1 MGLDM
6 YVNIR
11 HKNTQ
16 SKLDAYEAWEQK
28 YSYEEYERLTEEQ
41 KEEYRDSEPE
51 YDNDMYGKELMYWRK
66 ANQIHNWFVQ
76 NCQNGVDDCGR
87 YAITVADLKKLK
99 ELCEKILTMTE
110 KRKEMRYTSF
120 SATEKEEVDVRF
132 LTLEGVEYA
141 IEHLPSRS
149 GFFFGST
156 EYDDYYV
163 MELEN
168 TVEQINDTLDT
179 LNCEYG
185 FALNSDLVT
194 GEYKGDYIIEYM
206 SSW

>member
-1 MGLDM
+1 
-6 YVNIR
+6 
-11 HKNTQ
+11 
-16 SKLDAYEAWEQK
+16 
-28 YSYEEYERLTEEQ
+28 
-41 KEEYRDSEPE
+41 
-51 YDNDMYGKELMYWRK
+51 
-66 ANQIHNWFVQ
+66 
-76 NCQNGVDDCGR
+76 
-87 YAITVADLKKLK
+87 
-99 ELCEKILTMTE
+99 MTE

-120 SATEKEEVDVRF
+120 SATEKEEVDVLC

-163 MELEN
+163 WELEN

-179 LNCEYG
+179 LNCEYS

-194 GEYKGDYIIEYM
+194 GEYKGDYIIEYT